1 MARLTL
7 LQNEKSLLL
16 QKNNT
21 YVLICDDME
30 VETNK
35 IELTKKL
42 KEQKL
47 DAVMVRVVVL
57 PPKVKQQNLK
67 KGGRKTKLVKRA
79 KKYYVTL
86 KDKQKIDEKFEI
98 IL

>member
-1 MARLTL
+1 MARITL

-21 YVLICDDME
+21 YVLIADDLE
-30 VETNK
+30 VDLNK
-35 IELTKKL
+35 VQITKML
-42 KEQKL
+42 KDQKL
-47 DAVMVRVVVL
+47 DATAVRIVTL
-57 PPKVKQQNLK
+57 PPKVKTKNTK
-67 KGGRKTKLVKRA
+67 KGARKLKLVKRA

-98 IL
+98 VI